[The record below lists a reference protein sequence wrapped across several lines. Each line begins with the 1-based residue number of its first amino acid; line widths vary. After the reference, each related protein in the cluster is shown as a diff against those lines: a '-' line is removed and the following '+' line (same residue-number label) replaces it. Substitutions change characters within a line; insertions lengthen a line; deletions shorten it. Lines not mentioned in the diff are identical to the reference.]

1 MKKKGFT
8 LIELLVVIAII
19 GLLSTMAIVS
29 LSGARAKARDARR
42 AGDVKQIQTALEM
55 YYVDSDGYPIEATA
69 VILGSAGFEKLCDK
83 DAGGTGVGGWV
94 AEATACTATY
104 MGLVPTN
111 PLPAATGTGI
121 ANYSYTSANGS
132 TYSIIFGLEGKT
144 GGLTCPAGKNCE
156 CTANPDGITCKN
168 STP

>member
-42 AGDVKQIQTALEM
+42 VGDVKQIQTALEM
-55 YYVDSDGYPIEATA
+55 YYVDEDGYPVEAAA
-69 VILGSAGFEKLCDK
+69 VVLGAVAQKKLCDES
-83 DAGGTGVGGWV
+83 AGGWV
-94 AEATACTATY
+94 TAATVCTTTY
-104 MGLVPTN
+104 MGLVPEN
-111 PLPAATGTGI
+111 PTPAATGTGI